1 MQTRELERTWSAV
14 IAVSFLFSAGG
25 VRADAVID
33 WNAIMETTVLE
44 VDPYVQTRTSAITQ
58 LAVFEAVNAIV
69 GDYEPYL
76 GTVTAPPGAS
86 PEAAAIT
93 AAHGALKALHPE
105 SAANLDSLRAASLAA
120 VLDGQAKDD
129 GMAVGEAAAA
139 AIVAL
144 RASDDSDDEVPYAP
158 GSRPG
163 DWRPTPPGFDPAWRP
178 QLGKVVTFVID
189 SGDQFRLDPPPT
201 LRSARYARD
210 YNEVKQVGDVNSTVR
225 PQDRTDV
232 ARLYAASDTIEAY
245 HAAARQVAA
254 AQGTSLAENA
264 RVFALLSIATFD
276 AAVAVFD
283 SKYHYD
289 YWRPVTAIRAG
300 DRDDNRR
307 TAPDPEWTPLID
319 TPPFPSYPSGH
330 GGLGAAARRVLED
343 VFGAKGHSIT
353 LSNPEVPGVVR
364 HYTSWKQITD
374 DIDDARVFGGIH
386 YRFDQESAARQGR
399 RVGSYV
405 LRHRLRPVRGRD

>member
-1 MQTRELERTWSAV
+1 MLERTGSAV
-14 IAVSFLFSAGG
+14 IAASLLFSAGG

-93 AAHGALKALHPE
+93 AAHEALKALHPE
-105 SAANLDSLRAASLAA
+105 SAASLDSLRAASLAA
-120 VLDGQAKDD
+120 VLDGPAKND
-129 GMAVGEAAAA
+129 GIAVGEAAAA
-139 AIVAL
+139 AILAL
-144 RASDDSDDEVPYAP
+144 RANDGSDDEAPYVP

-163 DWRPTPPGFDPAWRP
+163 DWRPTPPGFDAAWRP
-178 QLGKVVTFVID
+178 QLGKIVTFVIE
-189 SGDQFRLDPPPT
+189 SGDQFRLEPPPA

-210 YNEVKQVGDVNSTVR
+210 YNEVKQLGDINSTVR
-225 PQDRTDV
+225 PQHRTDV
-232 ARLYAASDTIEAY
+232 ARLYAASDTIEVY

-254 AQGTSLAENA
+254 AEGTSLAENA

-300 DRDDNRR
+300 DQDDNRR

-343 VFGAKGHSIT
+343 AFGAKGHSIT
-353 LSNPEVPGVVR
+353 LSNPEVPGVVL

-374 DIDDARVFGGIH
+374 DIDDARVCGGIH

>member
-1 MQTRELERTWSAV
+1 MLERTWSAV
-14 IAVSFLFSAGG
+14 IAASFLFSAGG
-25 VRADAVID
+25 VQADAVID

-44 VDPYVQTRTSAITQ
+44 LDPYVQTRTSAITQ

-129 GMAVGEAAAA
+129 GIAVGETAAA

-144 RASDDSDDEVPYAP
+144 RANDGSDVDVRYAP

-178 QLGKVVTFVID
+178 QLGKVVTFVIE
-189 SGDQFRLDPPPT
+189 SGDQFRLDPPPA

-210 YNEVKQVGDVNSTVR
+210 YNEVKQVGDVNSAVR

-232 ARLYAASDTIEAY
+232 ARFYAASDTIEAY

-254 AQGTSLAENA
+254 EQGTSLAENA

-300 DRDDNRR
+300 DRDDNGR

-319 TPPFPSYPSGH
+319 TPPFPGYPSGH

-343 VFGAKGHSIT
+343 AFGAKWHSIT
-353 LSNPEVPGVVR
+353 LSNPDVPRVVL

-386 YRFDQESAARQGR
+386 YRFDQERAARQGR